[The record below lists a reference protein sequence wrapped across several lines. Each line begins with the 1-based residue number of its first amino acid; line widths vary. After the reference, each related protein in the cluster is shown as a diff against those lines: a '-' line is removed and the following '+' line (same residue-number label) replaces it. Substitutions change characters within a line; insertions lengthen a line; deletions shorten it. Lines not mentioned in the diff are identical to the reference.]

1 MQRKKLEL
9 MDVLASELVFFCMD
23 DISRIADAVLNQR
36 AAVIPILQEVE
47 DGQGRRGKEGSDTP
61 GRGRDENQRVE

>member
-36 AAVIPILQEVE
+36 SVVIPILQEVE
-47 DGQGRRGKEGSDTP
+47 DGQVRRGKEGSDTS
-61 GRGRDENQRVE
+61 GRGRNENQRVE

>member
-36 AAVIPILQEVE
+36 SVVIPILQEVE
-47 DGQGRRGKEGSDTP
+47 DGQVRRGKEGSDTSGG
-61 GRGRDENQRVE
+61 GRNENQRVE